1 MAEVE
6 VAHEEAV
13 PEAEKIV
20 VMNAETE
27 GISLGIVAVVEIAA
41 GNFRTFFLFS
51 GNKKVTS

>member
-1 MAEVE
+1 ME

-41 GNFRTFFLFS
+41 GNFRTFSFFQAT
-51 GNKKVTS
+51 KR